1 MAANKTRNN
10 LEHKHCVSVSVTMSS
25 KLGRVRLCNS
35 IIYFQPGNASN
46 VNVTVTTLFR

>member
-1 MAANKTRNN
+1 MAANKTLNN
-10 LEHKHCVSVSVTMSS
+10 LEHKHCVSDTMSS

-35 IIYFQPGNASN
+35 IIYFQPGKASN